1 MEPSTKEAGKII
13 RCMERVVVDGKMAG
27 NISANTTMTKN
38 KDQVVLNCQMDAYMK
53 AAGKTE
59 SKMGMEN
66 IVIKMESG
74 RKEYGRTESI

>member
-38 KDQVVLNCQMDAYMK
+38 KD
-53 AAGKTE
+53 
-59 SKMGMEN
+59 
-66 IVIKMESG
+66 
-74 RKEYGRTESI
+74 